1 MLQKLPNYEVV
12 KFYGN
17 FCGGGGGGR
26 QIKIKPLQYSFIK
39 LLLKISVTM
48 QIK

>member
-17 FCGGGGGGR
+17 FCGGGGGGEANKDKTLA
-26 QIKIKPLQYSFIK
+26 IFVHKTSA
-39 LLLKISVTM
+39 
-48 QIK
+48 